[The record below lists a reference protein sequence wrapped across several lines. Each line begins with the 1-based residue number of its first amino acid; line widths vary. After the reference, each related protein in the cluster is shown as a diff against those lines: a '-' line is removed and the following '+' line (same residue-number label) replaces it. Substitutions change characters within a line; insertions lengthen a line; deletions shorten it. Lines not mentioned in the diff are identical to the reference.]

1 MVFSEYYRE
10 IEAEKC
16 QPEESQNEYPIPSM
30 KNQTSTSFTS
40 GFSCVSQ
47 PSMNLLLQFTK
58 IKIFLFHLRVEQFF
72 Q

>member
-10 IEAEKC
+10 IEPEKC

-30 KNQTSTSFTS
+30 KNQTSTSFAS

-47 PSMNLLLQFTK
+47 PSIYCYNLQKSKFSFS
-58 IKIFLFHLRVEQFF
+58 IYE
-72 Q
+72 